1 MTEARLVVSRFGPG
15 PYSLEGLA
23 QLVRQLGDVEGD
35 DLGPLVRKLGVDESA
50 FQIKAVAD
58 LLGISDEPR
67 ELPELYSAIRRLLEV
82 ESRERPLH
90 LVFENV
96 DAAGPAFFNLVE
108 YLQGTLR
115 DGDVVIETKRTG
127 TPPDVSTDPIELRDL
142 GMHSL
147 RRSDM
152 PAAHALLSRA
162 AELSIPGPL
171 RCECLAASCDAL
183 LAGNMPDAAL
193 GTARTGLE
201 EATALGDDRYRARFT
216 FLVTMLEGSEGD
228 LEATL
233 EEIAAALRDAGDD
246 AGAAQA
252 VEAIGHSR
260 WEAGDGTGA
269 IDRMDAALALAR
281 SSGDRQ
287 TATRITAWLCDAAA
301 TEQNER
307 ALQRL
312 NELGWA
318 ADYSPLVEVKRLVT
332 IARLHKTRGDA
343 NNAQAS
349 LERARELQEDLG
361 QPSWVAGIPESG
373 RIEDL

>member
-1 MTEARLVVSRFGPG
+1 MTEARRVLSRFGPG
-15 PYSLEGLA
+15 PFSLEGLA

-35 DLGPLVRKLGVDESA
+35 DLGPLARKLGLERNA
-50 FQIKAVAD
+50 FQLKAVAD

-67 ELPELYSAIRRLLEV
+67 ELPELYSAIRRLLEA

-96 DAAGPAFFNLVE
+96 DAAGPAFFNLVD
-108 YLQGTLR
+108 YLQNALSEGA
-115 DGDVVIETKRTG
+115 VIIETNRSG
-127 TPPDVSTDPIELRDL
+127 ATPDASTDPVELRSL

-152 PAAHALLSRA
+152 PAAHAFLSRA

-171 RCECLAASCDAL
+171 RSECLAASCDAL
-183 LAGNMPDAAL
+183 LAGDMPDAAL
-193 GTARTGLE
+193 AVARTGLE

-216 FLVTMLEGSEGD
+216 FLVTMLEGTASD
-228 LEATL
+228 LDATL
-233 EEIAAALRDAGDD
+233 EEIAAVLTSAGDE

-252 VEAIGHSR
+252 VEATGHSR
-260 WEAGDGTGA
+260 WEAGDRIGA
-269 IDRMDAALALAR
+269 MERMDAALALAR

-287 TATRITAWLCDAAA
+287 TATRIAAWLCDAFG
-301 TEQNER
+301 TEEPDR
-307 ALQRL
+307 ALVRL
-312 NELGWA
+312 EELDWV

-332 IARLHKTRGDA
+332 LARLHKAAGDA

-349 LERARELQEDLG
+349 LDLAKELQEDLG
-361 QPSWVAGIPESG
+361 QPAWVAGIPESG
-373 RIEDL
+373 RIENL